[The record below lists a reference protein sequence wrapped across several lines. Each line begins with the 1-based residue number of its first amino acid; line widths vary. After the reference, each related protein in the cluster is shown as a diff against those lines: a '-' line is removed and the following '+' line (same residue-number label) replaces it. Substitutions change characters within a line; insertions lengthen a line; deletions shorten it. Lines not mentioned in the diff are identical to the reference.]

1 MTRKDYVLPE
11 IRADPGGED
20 SSAYGKTPVIRSEG
34 DGETEGFMY
43 AGAYRRL
50 RFRLR
55 RVLRAPGRYCTA

>member
-1 MTRKDYVLPE
+1 MMRVYYVLPE
-11 IRADPGGED
+11 IRADPGEED

-43 AGAYRRL
+43 AGAYRRP